1 MRLPG
6 TIGRPLF
13 DLLYR
18 QTRGSLAISPL
29 RRTVRQVSAENQQA
43 FDDLVKAALINGGRG
58 QIDYQLPYPKSD
70 FLNYLCDWKGYVAHG
85 SPLMNL
91 ERLEPVRLGT
101 DTNEF
106 GNRRQVFGSPD
117 AMWAMWFAILDK
129 SKVNKTDNGCVRVG
143 QGARRVKY
151 YHFELP
157 RESRSAQPFV
167 EGMIYLARSEDF
179 PDHRSHGHLRWF
191 DAEVEEWGSV
201 EPVTSV
207 LRIVVKPQEF
217 PYLHLV
223 EYRL

>member
-1 MRLPG
+1 MRLPRV
-6 TIGRPLF
+6 IGRPLF

-29 RRTVRQVSAENQQA
+29 CRAVRPVGAETQQV
-43 FDDLVKAALINGGRG
+43 FDDHLRAASINNGRR

-129 SKVNKTDNGCVRVG
+129 SKVSKTDNGCVRVG
-143 QGARRVKY
+143 QGEGRVKY

-157 RESRSAQPFV
+157 RESGSAPPFV
-167 EGMIYLARSEDF
+167 EGMIYLARPEDF
-179 PDHRSHGHLRWF
+179 PDHRSDDQLRWF
-191 DAEVEEWGSV
+191 DAEIEEWGSLG
-201 EPVTSV
+201 PVTPV
-207 LRIVVKPQEF
+207 LRIMVKPQEF

-223 EYRL
+223 KYRL